1 MKQAMIFAAGL
12 GTRLRPL
19 TDTMPK
25 ALVTVAGQPLLCH
38 VLQKMSMAGITRLV
52 VNVHHFANQII
63 EFLNITEYPDLDIR
77 ISDESEMLLETGGGI
92 KKARPLFDENE
103 PVLIHNVDILSNA
116 QVDTLYNSRADA
128 TLLVSDRPSSR
139 RLLFNDDMLLVGWKN
154 MTTGEIRSP
163 HPWVKGA
170 DENNQLQRL
179 AFSGIH
185 LLSPSLFPIMDEWPE
200 RFPIIDFY
208 LSTCA
213 THKIKAVVQQ
223 DLRLLDVGKI
233 DSLTQA
239 EQFIMSN

>member
-1 MKQAMIFAAGL
+1 MG
-12 GTRLRPL
+12 
-19 TDTMPK
+19 
-25 ALVTVAGQPLLCH
+25 
-38 VLQKMSMAGITRLV
+38 
-52 VNVHHFANQII
+52 
-63 EFLNITEYPDLDIR
+63 E
-77 ISDESEMLLETGGGI
+77 GG
-92 KKARPLFDENE
+92 
-103 PVLIHNVDILSNA
+103 
-116 QVDTLYNSRADA
+116 
-128 TLLVSDRPSSR
+128 
-139 RLLFNDDMLLVGWKN
+139 
-154 MTTGEIRSP
+154 
-163 HPWVKGA
+163 

>member
-1 MKQAMIFAAGL
+1 M
-12 GTRLRPL
+12 
-19 TDTMPK
+19 
-25 ALVTVAGQPLLCH
+25 CH